1 MAKERNIVVCIILT
15 IVTCGIYSL
24 VWMAQMNDEARA
36 EANDSEGTTG
46 GMVVLFTIITCGIY
60 QIYWF
65 YKMGARMKNAGD
77 NNNVAIEDRST
88 IYLVLGIAGFLVT
101 GITYFVN
108 MCLIQSDLN
117 NLANS
122 KTNI

>member
-15 IVTCGIYSL
+15 IVTCGIYGL

-46 GMVVLFTIITCGIY
+46 GMVVLLSIVTCGIY

-65 YKMGARMKNAGD
+65 YKMGARMKAAGD

-88 IYLVLGIAGFLVT
+88 IYLILCIASYFV
-101 GITYFVN
+101 GITTYVN
-108 MCLIQSDLN
+108 MCLVQSDLN
-117 NLANS
+117 NIANS